1 MLKANFQTKF
11 LQNETILIL
20 LLYLSLLI
28 SFYFGENSTGG
39 AITDY
44 YGHNNLAIKLFRDF
58 FEVFFNYDEF
68 HTRHSPVFLVIL
80 GFLDEIF
87 IFDNLKRLFLLHIF
101 LLLPILFYQCLKIKF
116 NIDRKI
122 LILLTS
128 LIFISPTFRS
138 LSIWPDS
145 RLFGLLFF
153 TLSIFCYL
161 KFTINKKFS
170 FVLLN
175 ILTCALSAY
184 ISPNYSVFSLFFFFQ
199 YLSKYKVASK
209 EIFLIIL
216 SNIIIA
222 LPALYYIFILD
233 INFLNKSAAIKRAT
247 SDIFFVNIFN
257 DILITFTFVFFYIL
271 PFIFFKII
279 KIVNPINI
287 KNFILTFIIFF
298 ICSFY
303 FDYDYQNTGGGVF
316 LKASQLFLGNNHF
329 FFLISFVSIMVILPT
344 LIINKNNFLIFILII
359 LNNPQ
364 YTMYHKYFDPFLLII
379 FFTIFK
385 FDVDLKKL
393 LERKKFIFVFFY
405 FLCFLIISNIKFIW
419 KI

>member
-11 LQNETILIL
+11 LQNESILIL

-44 YGHNNLAIKLFRDF
+44 YGHNNLATELFRDF

-170 FVLLN
+170 YVLLN

-184 ISPNYSVFSLFFFFQ
+184 ISPNYSVFSLFSFFNI
-199 YLSKYKVASK
+199 YLNMK
-209 EIFLIIL
+209 
-216 SNIIIA
+216 
-222 LPALYYIFILD
+222 
-233 INFLNKSAAIKRAT
+233 
-247 SDIFFVNIFN
+247 
-257 DILITFTFVFFYIL
+257 
-271 PFIFFKII
+271 
-279 KIVNPINI
+279 
-287 KNFILTFIIFF
+287 
-298 ICSFY
+298 
-303 FDYDYQNTGGGVF
+303 
-316 LKASQLFLGNNHF
+316 
-329 FFLISFVSIMVILPT
+329 
-344 LIINKNNFLIFILII
+344 
-359 LNNPQ
+359 
-364 YTMYHKYFDPFLLII
+364 
-379 FFTIFK
+379 
-385 FDVDLKKL
+385 
-393 LERKKFIFVFFY
+393 
-405 FLCFLIISNIKFIW
+405 
-419 KI
+419 